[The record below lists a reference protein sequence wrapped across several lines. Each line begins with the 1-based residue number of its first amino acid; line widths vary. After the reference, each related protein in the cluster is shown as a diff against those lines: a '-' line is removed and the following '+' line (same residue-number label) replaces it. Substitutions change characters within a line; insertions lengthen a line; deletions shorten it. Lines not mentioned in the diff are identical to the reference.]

1 MRRLG
6 EIHDIKMKA
15 LYLEQRFRGNQPD
28 EMDAAEKELE
38 DLRERCC
45 DENRD
50 FITPP
55 VARALKKD
63 FDTFMALIDGAYQH
77 DQGKEA

>member
-38 DLRERCC
+38 ALRERCC

-55 VARALKKD
+55 WP
-63 FDTFMALIDGAYQH
+63 GP
-77 DQGKEA
+77 